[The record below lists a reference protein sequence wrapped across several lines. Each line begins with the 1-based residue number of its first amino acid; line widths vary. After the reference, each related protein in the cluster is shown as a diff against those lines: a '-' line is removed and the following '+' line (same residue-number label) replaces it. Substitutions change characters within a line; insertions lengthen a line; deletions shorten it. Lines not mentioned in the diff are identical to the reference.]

1 MASIED
7 KDDNMGSVKTGRERR
22 LAPRVLINL
31 EVDYGSEDTFLF
43 AYITDISATGIFVR
57 TNTPEPAGTHL
68 NVRFTPTDGDAPL
81 ELEGQVIW
89 VNAYRPGVANNLN
102 PGMGIRFS
110 ELEAEQRHRLVAL
123 VKRFAYLDDGS
134 EEFVGPNI

>member
-7 KDDNMGSVKTGRERR
+7 KNDESGPVKTGRERR

-57 TNTPEPAGTHL
+57 TNTPEPEGTHL
-68 NVRFTPTDGDAPL
+68 NVRFTPTDGDEL

-89 VNAYRPGVANNLN
+89 VNDYRPGVANNLN

-110 ELEAEQRHRLVAL
+110 ELQAEQRHRLVEL

-134 EEFVGPNI
+134 EEFVGQNI

>member
-1 MASIED
+1 MANIGD
-7 KDDNMGSVKTGRERR
+7 KDDDTANTASGHERR

-31 EVDYGSEDTFLF
+31 EVDYGSEETFLF

-57 TNTPEPAGTHL
+57 TNTPEPAGTEL
-68 NVRFTPTDGDAPL
+68 NVRFTPSNEAPL
-81 ELEGQVIW
+81 ELEGTVIW

-110 ELEAEQRHRLVAL
+110 DLTNAQRHRLVEL

-134 EEFVGPNI
+134 DEYVGPNI